1 MRSPKALKMPEVI
14 ASTRKGTRTNFV
26 TSLSQFQEGRME
38 PKYGLVQKH
47 PQYNSEEN
55 GSP

>member
-1 MRSPKALKMPEVI
+1 MPEVI